1 MRILVAAVALASLA
15 GCRCGGDPPRTGS
28 GATATDALWALA
40 PAGAR
45 GGLVASPRA
54 MAMTE
59 RAVADMRGMLERVPE
74 LAPWRHELDEL
85 LRTELKIAG
94 ASLAELGLTAQ
105 KGLALFL
112 VRDGI
117 VAILPVADRARFLAR
132 AAGTPGGPGGVDRIR
147 DVTCREVRGAHYA
160 CATSA
165 ALLDTLGEGD
175 LGARLGTVGARGD
188 VEVVGVELALG
199 GPEPGQ
205 LAAVVQ
211 LARGAAVIRGTIRGA
226 APALVDRA
234 GGAHRP
240 RVDAARTAGFAIA
253 DVAALAGGAGA
264 GGALDG
270 VLRSLRGPLS
280 ITVPAGGPVLEA
292 EQALADPA
300 PVGALLERCPELL
313 GPLGISATLTH
324 EPPVTCRMTL
334 PASSV
339 QLDAWLDGDRLRLG
353 RRDAT
358 PPTAT
363 APAATPP
370 SASRPIPLTPIG
382 AELARGAW
390 GVAFWGRGTML
401 RAAAL
406 PAAPPAPLAGDAIL
420 SIRALALISE
430 LGGAARRE
438 PDGALAF
445 VLAVRTAFANPDHI
459 VTKLTAISAD
469 EIVSGRA
476 AAAARPI
483 AEAAPGAPF
492 ASDFAA
498 GEAGLLIPTAVM
510 NAAVRYGV
518 PALLRERR
526 P

>member
-1 MRILVAAVALASLA
+1 MRILVATAALAGLVGLA

-28 GATATDALWALA
+28 GGAAAATDALWALA

-54 MAMTE
+54 VAMAE
-59 RAVADMRGMLERVPE
+59 RAVADVRGMLERVPE
-74 LAPWRHELDEL
+74 LAPWRRELDL
-85 LRTELKIAG
+85 VLQTELGIAG
-94 ASLAELGLTAQ
+94 ASLGELGLTAT

-112 VRDGI
+112 VRDGM

-132 AAGTPGGPGGVDRIR
+132 AAGVPGAGGAADRIG
-147 DVTCREVRGAHYA
+147 DATCREVRGAHYA

-165 ALLDTLGEGD
+165 ALLDTLGKGD
-175 LGARLGTVGARGD
+175 LGARLAAVGARGD
-188 VEVVGVELALG
+188 VELVGIELPLG

-211 LARGAAVIRGTIRGA
+211 LARGAAVIRGAVRGV
-226 APALVDRA
+226 APALADRA
-234 GGAHRP
+234 AGAHRP
-240 RVDAARTAGFAIA
+240 RVDAARTAGFAVA
-253 DVAALAGGAGA
+253 DVAALAGGADG
-264 GGALDG
+264 GGALAG

-300 PVGALLERCPELL
+300 PIGALLERCPELL
-313 GPLGISATLTH
+313 GPLGIPATLTQG
-324 EPPVTCRMTL
+324 PPMTCRMTL

-339 QLDAWLDGDRLRLG
+339 QLDGWLDGDRLRLG
-353 RRDAT
+353 RRDAA
-358 PPTAT
+358 PPDAG
-363 APAATPP
+363 PK
-370 SASRPIPLTPIG
+370 IPLTPIG

-390 GVAFWGRGTML
+390 GVAFWGRGTLL

-406 PAAPPAPLAGDAIL
+406 PATTPAPLEGDAIL
-420 SIRALALISE
+420 SIRALALIAE

-445 VLAVRTAFANPDHI
+445 VLAVRTAFANPDAI

-510 NAAVRYGV
+510 NAAVRYGL
-518 PALLRERR
+518 PALLRRRR